1 MFCFASDSE
10 SPLCFYFITTVM
22 WKHKASY
29 SYEENQ
35 DSVADARFTSW
46 FTVEAVICAF
56 SYVFVDE

>member
-1 MFCFASDSE
+1 MKVTTV
-10 SPLCFYFITTVM
+10 FYFITTVM

-46 FTVEAVICAF
+46 FTVEAVQLL
-56 SYVFVDE
+56 FVPFLTFL

>member
-46 FTVEAVICAF
+46 FTVEAVQLL
-56 SYVFVDE
+56 FVPFLMFL